1 MCNDSIVPNY
11 LKNIAYEVI
20 QKKEKVSFKT
30 ECTCGCRLFDFY
42 KKKKSNEDKSK
53 ETTLKTLDEKY
64 NGKFYSDSDGNLWLC
79 SKSFLGI
86 NRKKI
91 KITKQE
97 LKSLY
102 SYMRAIIKICC
113 VNCGKEYI
121 IFDSSEYG
129 YDGVVDFLE
138 NPLVADRSKI
148 DYKNVI
154 SSAECAIEIRNTC
167 PYSEFE
173 EEFGKDGSYAAMFI
187 GFEAKDV
194 FYSNHLLLSVFKQH
208 RRLLLKE
215 G

>member
-102 SYMRAIIKICC
+102 SYMRELWKR
-113 VNCGKEYI
+113 VYH
-121 IFDSSEYG
+121 
-129 YDGVVDFLE
+129 
-138 NPLVADRSKI
+138 
-148 DYKNVI
+148 
-154 SSAECAIEIRNTC
+154 IR
-167 PYSEFE
+167 
-173 EEFGKDGSYAAMFI
+173 
-187 GFEAKDV
+187 
-194 FYSNHLLLSVFKQH
+194 
-208 RRLLLKE
+208 
-215 G
+215 

>member
-42 KKKKSNEDKSK
+42 KKKKSNEDKLK
-53 ETTLKTLDEKY
+53 ETTLKTLDKKY

-173 EEFGKDGSYAAMFI
+173 EEFGKDGNYAMYTNA
-187 GFEAKDV
+187 
-194 FYSNHLLLSVFKQH
+194 YSDIKIMAITAEKKKTIFSAETQ
-208 RRLLLKE
+208 
-215 G
+215 